1 MDERE
6 VLAIVLEVATNAVFA
21 VGIAHLN
28 LKVIA
33 ALRGK
38 PPRDFLVAIQA
49 FESGS
54 AGAKLMAARAL
65 GGAGKGLVG
74 FGKGPWRNLSLQ

>member
-1 MDERE
+1 MDERK
-6 VLAIVLEVATNAVFA
+6 VLAIVLEVATNAIFA

-33 ALRGK
+33 VLCGE

-54 AGAKLMAARAL
+54 AGAKLMAACAL
-65 GGAGKGLVG
+65 GGAGQGLVS
-74 FGKGPWRNLSLQ
+74 FGKRPWRDLRVQ